1 MSSSKIGIMKAGAN
15 NILIPRDMLTF
26 KNCDDLE
33 HVFDALVKQK
43 SGIVLDCKSV
53 SLMDSK
59 ALELLL
65 RMHDAMKSRGRKL
78 KICGLNK
85 VCWDILLATRL
96 INVFNVY
103 RDVQEAV
110 RSEA

>member
-15 NILIPRDMLTF
+15 NILIPKDMLTF

-33 HVFDALVKQK
+33 HVSDALVKQK

-65 RMHDAMKSRGRKL
+65 RMHDAMKSRGQKL
-78 KICGLNK
+78 KICGLNAGAAAYAAAPCRCMRAAL
-85 VCWDILLATRL
+85 VHFSRL
-96 INVFNVY
+96 PHC
-103 RDVQEAV
+103 
-110 RSEA
+110 